1 MGAMSKAT
9 LYLDESVHNAL
20 RIKAA
25 ETRQTMSDLVNDALK
40 AALRE
45 DLEDISDWKK
55 RKKEKT
61 VSYDELLSQLQA
73 DGTI

>member
-1 MGAMSKAT
+1 MSKAT
-9 LYLDESVHNAL
+9 LYLDEVVHNAL

-25 ETRQTMSDLVNDALK
+25 ETRQSMSELVNDALK

-45 DLEDISDWKK
+45 DLEDISDWKT

>member
-1 MGAMSKAT
+1 MAMSKAT
-9 LYLDESVHNAL
+9 LYLDETVHKAL

-25 ETRQTMSDLVNDALK
+25 ETRQSMSELVNDALK

-45 DLEDISDWKK
+45 DLEDISDWKT
-55 RKKEKT
+55 RRKEKT
-61 VSYDELLSQLQA
+61 VSYEELLSQLQA